1 MKLKNLTH
9 AVIAGSIA
17 IGGAGTALADGH
29 SKGFE
34 ISGNVALTSDYRFR
48 GLSQTSEGPAIQGG
62 FDIESGMGVYVGTWA
77 SNVGFGDGS
86 MEIDY
91 YVGYAG
97 QINDDVSFDIG
108 YIYYDYPQGSEDNQD
123 FDEWYASASFGDL
136 TVGGAYTSEFFG
148 DMSSAAYGYVDY
160 SFALEK
166 LDLDTSM
173 SIDVHVGYQTISD
186 RPFNPEYD
194 NYTDYS
200 VGVSKDAF
208 GLTWSLAAVGT
219 NLTRTECERAEFD
232 TTDCSLTSVF
242 TVSKS
247 L

>member
-1 MKLKNLTH
+1 MKTKLLSQ
-9 AVIAGSIA
+9 AILAGSIA
-17 IGGAGTALADGH
+17 LAGSNVAVADGH
-29 SKGFE
+29 GQGFSV
-34 ISGNVALTSDYRFR
+34 SGNVALTSDYRFR

-62 FDIESGMGVYVGTWA
+62 FDVESSTGFYIGTWG

-91 YVGYAG
+91 YAGYAG
-97 QINDDVSFDIG
+97 EFGKGFGYDVG
-108 YIYYDYPQGSEDNQD
+108 YIYYDYPQGSEDNLD
-123 FDEWYASASFGDL
+123 FDEWYASVSYGDL
-136 TVGGAYTSEFFG
+136 TVGGAYTSEFTG
-148 DMSSAAYGYVDY
+148 DSGSAAYGYVDY
-160 SFALEK
+160 SFGLDK
-166 LDLDTSM
+166 LDLPTTM
-173 SIDVHVGYQTISD
+173 SIDVHVGYQKLGTNI
-186 RPFNPEYD
+186 FNPEHD

-200 VGVSKDAF
+200 VGVSKDAL

-219 NLTRTECERAEFD
+219 NLSRTECKRADFD